1 MVKKQAASQDE
12 KTEEV
17 KAEERKIEERKTEER
32 KTEERKTEER
42 KTEEVKPIAKKVAVK
57 TAKKKGMRTPAIV
70 IVVVAV
76 VTVIAMA
83 LWGRVSG
90 PASGKNEI
98 SLKKAQF
105 SEIVERVSALGD
117 SVEEKHKAIHELN
130 EALAEFVDGSFI
142 ELYEE
147 LEELEEDIA
156 VLATEKA

>member
-17 KAEERKIEERKTEER
+17 KAEERK
-32 KTEERKTEER
+32 
-42 KTEEVKPIAKKVAVK
+42 TEEVKPVVKKVAAK
-57 TAKKKGMRTPAIV
+57 TAKKKDMKTPAIV

-83 LWGRVSG
+83 LWGRISG
-90 PASGKNEI
+90 PASGQNEI
-98 SLKKAQF
+98 SLKKAQL